1 MPTNKEG
8 DKLTQVPALPLVLHN
23 DDKLVALHETKEF
36 PFCGLSLVAH
46 PECQIPL
53 GNMDE

>member
-1 MPTNKEG
+1 MPTNKKY
-8 DKLTQVPALPLVLHN
+8 DRLMQVPAPPWVLH
-23 DDKLVALHETKEF
+23 DDDELVALHETKDF
-36 PFCGLSLVAH
+36 PFCSLSLVAH